1 MDGPL
6 HSTYSS
12 QVIMLIHTVLKCP
25 TDSGAMMKIATE
37 ENNMSEQHVHEAP
50 NRGQQK
56 LTRIKTGD
64 IKVKLL
70 QSHHRLLWHTV
81 IPNIKRWLFVLAK

>member
-1 MDGPL
+1 MIFCICNKWMGPL

-56 LTRIKTGD
+56 LTRIKTD
-64 IKVKLL
+64 DFKVKLL
-70 QSHHRLLWHTV
+70 QSHHQLL
-81 IPNIKRWLFVLAK
+81 